1 MSTVRV
7 VAAISVAALSVTL
20 AACGSSSSSSSTT
33 AAAATNAAASTTSQ
47 SSSSSGIPKNLAVT
61 FGSADDEVALFK
73 TVSSGIVTDAKALGW
88 TINEYDNA
96 LDGPTALRN
105 AGLMVQDH
113 PDVAID
119 WNTVVA
125 VGRSVGAQFTRN
137 NIKCLAVNQQIPG
150 CAWFNLSNE
159 EAGLEAASAILPI
172 AKQRGWNGKNTTV
185 VMVVAAANGVEVNN
199 GPRYFYIETAKELPG
214 FVQVT
219 PAQITATTTT
229 IGGTRAIQID
239 CKSTLDGAYAAAKNI
254 VGDIPK
260 SNNILL
266 YGSDDDCDLGA
277 YRALTQAGWGKG
289 RVLTGGL
296 AAEPEGLNELRTD
309 PNWVFEN
316 SEFIQDWGPY
326 VLAEAAAIH
335 DGVTPPMLTPS
346 PEVGLTK
353 QTVNEYYN
361 AQDNPITLP
370 ALVPDNEYLAKTGIL
385 QKFLKIKGLNAS

>member
-1 MSTVRV
+1 MRRSGAAAVLGVATLSVAVSAAFASTGNGSVRKKIPTEKV
-7 VAAISVAALSVTL
+7 SVAA
-20 AACGSSSSSSSTT
+20 T
-33 AAAATNAAASTTSQ
+33 AAATP
-47 SSSSSGIPKNLAVT
+47 PKGLSLT
-61 FGSADDEVALFK
+61 FGSADDEVSLFK
-73 TVSSGIVTDAKALGW
+73 TVSSGIVTDSKTLGY

-96 LDGPTALRN
+96 LDGPTAL
-105 AGLMVQDH
+105 VQDH
-113 PDVAID
+113 PNVAID

-125 VGRSVGAQFTRN
+125 VGRSVGEQFTRN
-137 NIKCLAVNQQIPG
+137 HIKCLAVNQQIPG

-159 EAGLEAASAILPI
+159 DAGLEAASVILPI
-172 AKQRGWNGKNTTV
+172 AKKRGWTGKNTTV
-185 VMVVAAANGVEVNN
+185 VMVIAAANGTEVND
-199 GPRYFYIETAKELPG
+199 GPRYFYVETAKKLAG
-214 FVQVT
+214 FKKVT

-229 IGGTRAIQID
+229 IGGTNAIQID

-289 RVLTGGL
+289 RILTGGL
-296 AAEPEGLNELRTD
+296 AAEPEGINELRTD

-326 VLAEAAAIH
+326 VLAEAAAISE
-335 DGVTPPMLTPS
+335 GVKPPALTSS

-353 QTVNEYYN
+353 QTVNYYYN
-361 AQDNPITLP
+361 KQDDPITLP
-370 ALVPDNEYLAKTGIL
+370 PLVADNEYLAKTGIL
-385 QKFLKIKGLNAS
+385 QKFLKIKGLNAK

>member
-1 MSTVRV
+1 MKCVRSV
-7 VAAISVAALSVTL
+7 AVVCALVAAVTL
-20 AACGSSSSSSSTT
+20 AACGSSSSSSSSTSST
-33 AAAATNAAASTTSQ
+33 TNASSSGTTSAAST
-47 SSSSSGIPKNLAVT
+47 SGTPKHLSLT

-73 TVSSGIVTDAKALGW
+73 SVSSGIVTAAKSLGY

-113 PDVAID
+113 PNVAID

-125 VGRSVGAQFTRN
+125 VGRSVGEQFTRAK
-137 NIKCLAVNQQIPG
+137 IKCLAVNQQIPG

-159 EAGLEAASAILPI
+159 EAGLEAASVILPI
-172 AKQRGWNGKNTTV
+172 AKSRGWNGKNTTV
-185 VMVVAAANGVEVNN
+185 VMVVAAANGYEVNN
-199 GPRYFYIETAKELPG
+199 GPRYFYVETAKELSG
-214 FVQVT
+214 FKEVLPT
-219 PAQITATTTT
+219 QITATTTT
-229 IGGTRAIQID
+229 IGGTNGIQID

-260 SNNILL
+260 TNNILL
-266 YGSDDDCDLGA
+266 FGSDDDCDLGA

-289 RVLTGGL
+289 RILTGGL
-296 AAEPEGLNELRTD
+296 AAEPEGINELRTD

-326 VLAEAAAIH
+326 VLAEAAAISQ
-335 DGVTPPMLTPS
+335 GVTPPALTSS